1 MSCPFKHLYSQGA
14 TADNNNSSSN
24 SNSNSSSNN
33 NSPYTSNEFTPISS
47 NVALSETEETVNN
60 WGCQVVRDGGLDFF
74 IKTDKFLECKI
85 QEEEVAVQPVCPFRS
100 KFKDNNNS
108 SSSNSEDITIPVGHP
123 PIRDTIPKDN
133 VVIDKD
139 GYFIVPLVNMPP
151 FLTFKE
157 LKDILLSMD
166 IRLKDLEN
174 DTWEHLNFYYELGST
189 SSELQL
195 INDATQLHEI
205 IKIKNQIIYL
215 K

>member
-14 TADNNNSSSN
+14 TAGN
-24 SNSNSSSNN
+24 NSNSSSNN

-47 NVALSETEETVNN
+47 NVAISETEETVNN

-74 IKTDKFLECKI
+74 IKTDKFLECKV
-85 QEEEVAVQPVCPFRS
+85 QEEGEEIAVQPVCPFRS
-100 KFKDNNNS
+100 KFKDNN
-108 SSSNSEDITIPVGHP
+108 SNSADISIPVGHP
-123 PIRDTIPKDN
+123 PIRDTTTTTTTPKDN
-133 VVIDKD
+133 LVIDKD

-174 DTWEHLNFYYELGST
+174 DTWEHLNFYYELDST
-189 SSELQL
+189 PSELQL
-195 INDATQLHEI
+195 INDTTQLHEI
-205 IKIKNQIIYL
+205 IKIKNQTIYL

>member
-14 TADNNNSSSN
+14 TAGN
-24 SNSNSSSNN
+24 NSNSSSNN

-47 NVALSETEETVNN
+47 NVAISETEETVNN

-74 IKTDKFLECKI
+74 IKTDKFLERKI
-85 QEEEVAVQPVCPFRS
+85 QEEEIAVQQPVCPFRS
-100 KFKDNNNS
+100 KFKDNN
-108 SSSNSEDITIPVGHP
+108 SNSADIPIPVGHP
-123 PIRDTIPKDN
+123 PIRDTTITTTPKDN
-133 VVIDKD
+133 VVIDED
-139 GYFIVPLVNMPP
+139 GYFIIPLVNMPP

-174 DTWEHLNFYYELGST
+174 DTWEHLNFYYELDST
-189 SSELQL
+189 PSELQL
-195 INDATQLHEI
+195 INDTTQLHEI
-205 IKIKNQIIYL
+205 IKIKNQNIYL